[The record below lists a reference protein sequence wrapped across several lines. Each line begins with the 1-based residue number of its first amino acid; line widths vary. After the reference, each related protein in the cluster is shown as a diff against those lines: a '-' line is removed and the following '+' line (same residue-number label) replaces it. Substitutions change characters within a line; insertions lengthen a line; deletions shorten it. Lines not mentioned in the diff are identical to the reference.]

1 MRSAFDFAPYRR
13 STVGFDRLFDML
25 ENSCGRQT
33 QENYPPFDLIKLGDN
48 DYRIELAVAG
58 FKPDEI
64 DITAQQN
71 VLIVSGRK
79 YEDSEEQGDDYI
91 YRGIATRSFERR
103 FALADHIQVK
113 GADLKDG
120 LLAIELVRE
129 IPEAMKPRKI
139 DIGGSQERSAI
150 GGGKSPP
157 PSRRSTPKPS
167 TPETLPAPQMNSPGE
182 TRLLGAFLSGEAL
195 RPREQCGDAP
205 GVELGAQLAVG
216 TQGHRPHP
224 RLVVDHVR
232 SHRRH
237 HSRVAA
243 TSSRPSKLMKASAR
257 LSSSSSSS
265 LHALGTDRKLP
276 HSSSGRGATWPTK
289 SGKSGFIS

>member
-25 ENSCGRQT
+25 ENNSCRAGD
-33 QENYPPFDLIKLGDN
+33 ENYPPFDLIKAGDN

-79 YEDSEEQGDDYI
+79 SEETDEEGPGLHLPRDRQPLV
-91 YRGIATRSFERR
+91 RA
-103 FALADHIQVK
+103 ALRACRPYPGR

-139 DIGGSQERSAI
+139 SVGSGSERQTI
-150 GGGKSPP
+150 
-157 PSRRSTPKPS
+157 
-167 TPETLPAPQMNSPGE
+167 
-182 TRLLGAFLSGEAL
+182 EA
-195 RPREQCGDAP
+195 EA
-205 GVELGAQLAVG
+205 
-216 TQGHRPHP
+216 
-224 RLVVDHVR
+224 
-232 SHRRH
+232 
-237 HSRVAA
+237 
-243 TSSRPSKLMKASAR
+243 KA
-257 LSSSSSSS
+257 
-265 LHALGTDRKLP
+265 
-276 HSSSGRGATWPTK
+276 
-289 SGKSGFIS
+289 

>member
-1 MRSAFDFAPYRR
+1 MRSAFDFAPFRR

-25 ENSCGRQT
+25 ENSNAAQG
-33 QENYPPFDLIKLGDN
+33 QENYPPFDLIRLSDN

-71 VLIVSGRK
+71 VLLVTGRK
-79 YEDSEEQGDDYI
+79 KEEGGEKDNNYI

-139 DIGGSQERSAI
+139 NIGGSAERSAI
-150 GGGKSPP
+150 GGG
-157 PSRRSTPKPS
+157 
-167 TPETLPAPQMNSPGE
+167 EQPASKQ
-182 TRLLGAFLSGEAL
+182 TVDAEA
-195 RPREQCGDAP
+195 E
-205 GVELGAQLAVG
+205 
-216 TQGHRPHP
+216 
-224 RLVVDHVR
+224 
-232 SHRRH
+232 
-237 HSRVAA
+237 
-243 TSSRPSKLMKASAR
+243 
-257 LSSSSSSS
+257 
-265 LHALGTDRKLP
+265 HA
-276 HSSSGRGATWPTK
+276 
-289 SGKSGFIS
+289 